1 MREGRLRVIK
11 LILTDLDETLI
22 HYGLSRA
29 TDHAIAAIHE
39 AQAAGVHFAAVTG
52 RIMTG
57 LLSAFGGD
65 EASCSTA
72 ALSNG
77 QIVCVG
83 GSLAHAEYL
92 DHRALELVADLL
104 ASEPGFVLNVI
115 LDAEQRHARRV
126 IVTDDPADAGRIRTT
141 DGDSVSCSRTLPD
154 EPVIKANIHVLDGVS
169 RIGEVRARLH
179 ALSDAVRFISPGS
192 QVPMLDIA
200 PAHWSKAKGAEIL
213 RASLGVAVDEVA
225 VFGDAENDLELIEF
239 YPNSVA
245 VANAT
250 REVSDA
256 ARWHIGAAADDAVAD
271 AILDIAHAARTGSV
285 AGGAGADAMPAFMSA
300 EANARGLAAREN
312 PTGARSVERLPIFTR
327 R

>member
-1 MREGRLRVIK
+1 MIK

-65 EASCSTA
+65 EQSCSTA

-77 QIVCVG
+77 QIVYVG
-83 GSLAHAEYL
+83 GRLAHAEHL
-92 DHRALELVADLL
+92 DHHALELVARFL
-104 ASEPGFVLNVI
+104 AKEPGFVLNVI
-115 LDAEQRHARRV
+115 LEAEHPHAHRV
-126 IVTDDPADAGRIRTT
+126 VVTDDPTDAERIHTT
-141 DGDSVSCSRTLPD
+141 DGDTVSCSPSLPD
-154 EPVIKANIHVLDGVS
+154 DPVIKANIHVLDGVS
-169 RIGEVRARLH
+169 RIPEVRARLH
-179 ALSDAVRFISPGS
+179 ALSDKLRFISPGN

-213 RASLGVAVDEVA
+213 CESLGVKADEVA
-225 VFGDAENDLELIEF
+225 VFGDAENDLELIEL

-271 AILDIAHAARTGSV
+271 AILDIARAAGASAR
-285 AGGAGADAMPAFMSA
+285 GGACRAGARDGAGTLPAFMSA
-300 EANARGLAAREN
+300 EANARGLAEREN
-312 PTGARSVERLPIFTR
+312 PVGSRSVERLPIFTQR
-327 R
+327 